1 MTIHEETIAK
11 IRQLPEPMVSEINDF
26 IDFIIL
32 KKDHQKQETL
42 RLFSE
47 SIDLAELDLSDYLSN
62 LESYEDSLLQGEIQ
76 W

>member
-11 IRQLPEPMVSEINDF
+11 IRQLPEP
-26 IDFIIL
+26 
-32 KKDHQKQETL
+32 L

-62 LESYEDSLLQGEIQ
+62 LESYEDSLLRGKIQ